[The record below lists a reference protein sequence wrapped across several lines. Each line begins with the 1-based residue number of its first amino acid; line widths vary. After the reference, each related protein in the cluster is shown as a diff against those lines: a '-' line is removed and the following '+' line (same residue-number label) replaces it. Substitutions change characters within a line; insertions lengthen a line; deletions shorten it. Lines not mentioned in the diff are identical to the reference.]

1 VSDAPGGSLA
11 ELLRRL
17 RLAAGL
23 TQEELAEAAGISAR
37 SVSDLE
43 RGIARTARKET
54 ARLLSEALGLS
65 GSARDLF
72 EAVARGRTGTERPG
86 PGPDSGSDPESGQ
99 GAGQLPAP
107 PTPLI
112 GRSADVT
119 ACCDLLLRA
128 DVRLVTI
135 TGLGGVGKT
144 RTAIAVAGQLAGRF
158 PDAVFFVG
166 LAPVRDPQ
174 LVIASVARAVGV
186 REGGT
191 ETLQAQVAARLAGA
205 QALLV
210 VDNFEQVVEAA
221 TVVSGLLGACPQ
233 VKFLVTSRRPLRVN
247 GEHEYPLAPLALP
260 PPAAGGAGPDELLG
274 FPSVQLIADRIRA
287 VVPGWT
293 MRTGDATAV
302 AEICRRLDGLPLA
315 LELAAARAK
324 VLPPAE
330 LLARLGERADLLS
343 QGARDADDRHR
354 TLGATLDWSY
364 RLLDARAAR
373 LLPQLSAFAG
383 GWTLDA
389 MTGVCDAGDEIE
401 ALDALATLIDNS
413 LVWRAE
419 RSAGIR
425 FLLPVT
431 IRDYAAQLLSAA
443 GAAGATRDRHLDWY
457 LRLAESAAPELT
469 GASQVTWVRLLGDE
483 QANLR
488 AALDH
493 AVTSGDPAGAHRLA
507 VALWRY
513 WEITGQLAEGRH
525 WLARV
530 LALAGPVPP
539 VLRARAI
546 RADGNLARDQGDLD
560 AAMILHRRALA
571 AFEQAGSDADVAS
584 ALINIGNVHSERD
597 EGDSAIGCYQASLE
611 HLARAGDPWQ
621 EALVRNNLALALG
634 LAGQHAR
641 AEEIARQSLAAFGRL
656 GDSRG
661 AARATET
668 LAQIHDEAGQFDAS
682 LPLHRQAAATF
693 SEVGDRS
700 GVARALDGMARAS
713 AALGDA
719 AGAAWLLGHADSL
732 HEQVGEQ
739 FNPYETRAR
748 EQTMAALR
756 AALAPEEL
764 AAARAAGHD
773 APADEVARRINARS
787 AAR

>member
-1 VSDAPGGSLA
+1 MADAPNGSLA

-23 TQEELAEAAGISAR
+23 TQEELAESAGISAR

-72 EAVARGRTGTERPG
+72 ETVARGRAGGGRA
-86 PGPDSGSDPESGQ
+86 DPESGQ
-99 GAGQLPAP
+99 GAGQLPVP
-107 PTPLI
+107 PTPLV
-112 GRSADVT
+112 GRGADVS

-135 TGLGGVGKT
+135 AGLGGVGKT
-144 RTAIAVAGQLAGRF
+144 RTAVAVAGQLAQHF
-158 PDAVFFVG
+158 PHGVHFVG
-166 LAPVRDPQ
+166 LAQVRDPQ
-174 LVIASVARAVGV
+174 LVIASIARAVGV

-191 ETLQAQVAARLAGA
+191 EALAAQVAARLAA
-205 QALLV
+205 AHALLV
-210 VDNFEQVVEAA
+210 VDNFEQVVAAA
-221 TVVSGLLGACPQ
+221 TVVSGLLGTCPQ

-247 GEHEYPLAPLALP
+247 GEHEYPLAPLGLP
-260 PPAAGGAGPDELLG
+260 PEAAPPRPGELLG
-274 FPSVQLIADRIRA
+274 FASVRLLTDRIRA
-287 VVPGWT
+287 VLPGWT
-293 MRTGDATAV
+293 MRADDAAAV
-302 AEICRRLDGLPLA
+302 AGICRRLDGLPLA

-324 VLPPAE
+324 VLPPAQ

-343 QGARDADDRHR
+343 LGARDADDRHR

-364 RLLDARAAR
+364 RLFDARAAR

-383 GWTLDA
+383 GWTLGA
-389 MTGVCDAGDEIE
+389 MTGVCEAGNEIE
-401 ALDALATLIDNS
+401 ALDALAMLVDNS
-413 LVWRAE
+413 LVWREE
-419 RSAGIR
+419 RPAGIR

-443 GAAGATRDRHLDWY
+443 GTAGAVRERHLDWY

-488 AALDH
+488 SALDH
-493 AVTSGDPAGAHRLA
+493 AVTSDDGLRAYRLA

-530 LALAGPVPP
+530 LALTGPVPP
-539 VLRARAI
+539 VIRARAI

-560 AAMILHRRALA
+560 TAMSLHRRALA
-571 AFEQAGSDADVAS
+571 VFEQAGSDADVAS
-584 ALINIGNVHSERD
+584 ALINIGNVHIERG
-597 EGDSAIGCYQASLE
+597 ESDSAIGCYQASLD
-611 HLARAGDPWQ
+611 HLARAGDPWP
-621 EALVRNNLALALG
+621 EALVLNNLALALG
-634 LAGQHAR
+634 LAGQRSR

-668 LAQIHDEAGQFDAS
+668 LALIHDEAGQFDAS
-682 LPLHRQAAATF
+682 LSLHRQAAAMF
-693 SEVGDRS
+693 SQVGDRS
-700 GVARALDGMARAS
+700 GVARSLDGMARAS

-719 AGAAWLLGHADSL
+719 PGAAWLLGHADSL

-739 FNPYETRAR
+739 FSAYEITAR
-748 EQTMAALR
+748 EQTMAAIR
-756 AALAPEEL
+756 AALPPEALE
-764 AAARAAGHD
+764 AARAAGHD
-773 APADEVARRINARS
+773 APADELARRISARS
-787 AAR
+787 AAG